1 MQKMQKRRSD
11 YIMVKSW
18 TYWFKINSLLM
29 GKCKSDKCDDCNV
42 PENVEHIITG
52 CKNDNSERRI
62 LQDKIYAL
70 EQ

>member
-1 MQKMQKRRSD
+1 
-11 YIMVKSW
+11 
-18 TYWFKINSLLM
+18 M

-42 PENVEHIITG
+42 PENEEHIITG
-52 CKNDNSERRI
+52 CKIDNSERRI